1 MIGDGDGKFAMV
13 WECTSMGGYEVE
25 AKEIWQAFIKN
36 IRQRLVAV
44 HLITPN
50 IVIRSGAMV
59 IGIFAGLRITT
70 WASLDE
76 FRAASGTAVH
86 GEG

>member
-1 MIGDGDGKFAMV
+1 
-13 WECTSMGGYEVE
+13 
-25 AKEIWQAFIKN
+25 
-36 IRQRLVAV
+36 
-44 HLITPN
+44 
-50 IVIRSGAMV
+50 MV

-76 FRAASGTAVH
+76 FRAASGTVVH